1 MSGHHASRGS
11 NWKLWVLVIAL
22 VVVVAAVAFL
32 LVNSLLGGILLGGQS
47 SDTTSTGL
55 ATQVSVQDAKGKDVT
70 DKVSIAEGTQRPDSV
85 DADAE
90 LVLISTAWAGKR
102 SVNTPV
108 IVTVTDSRFTN
119 EDGLAVYAYVDY
131 AWQEIGTYLIVDHSV
146 SFQVDELTNYAFQ
159 VISSQPTPTPEPTP
173 SPTPEPTPEPV
184 EEEVID
190 YGTYSQVVEGLFIE
204 ATGMTQDG
212 TYVIAVLD
220 GAAAADDS
228 GVTFF
233 DANSEDESTLTA
245 SVLLNYDGEQ
255 LRTVE
260 TEIGQTAD
268 GRYYIIDPVVEGM
281 LWQAVDSDTVMSA
294 TRFAL
299 SNNEKFLN
307 LDDDNANVILN
318 DNADRTR
325 WLYGTVEVSDGDDF
339 NTLSYAVSPDLYYA
353 NELKM
358 VDTQITETEGEQ
370 TTESSLTFTVTTD
383 DEKALTFVIFRLSTD
398 TEDVDTDTV
407 TGTLVLTTTPDSLT
421 GLDATPAPT
430 ATPDSTGGLT
440 PSTGTTTAPTP
451 VPTAPVATE
460 TPATQPPE
468 ETLAPPAATDTPV
481 ASTGSDATTGGND
494 NSGTTGGEEEP
505 AT

>member
-1 MSGHHASRGS
+1 
-11 NWKLWVLVIAL
+11 LVIAL
-22 VVVVAAVAFL
+22 VVVVATVAFL

-85 DADAE
+85 EADAE
-90 LVLISTAWAGKR
+90 LVLISTAWTGKR

-108 IVTVTDSRFTN
+108 IVTVTDNRFTN

-159 VISSQPTPTPEPTP
+159 VISSQPTPSPEPTP

-184 EEEVID
+184 VEEVID

-204 ATGMTQDG
+204 ANGMTQDG
-212 TYVIAVLD
+212 SYVIAVLD
-220 GAAAADDS
+220 GTAAADDS

-233 DANSEDESTLTA
+233 DANSEDESALTA
-245 SVLLNYDGEQ
+245 SALLNYDGEQ

-260 TEIGQTAD
+260 IEIGQTAD

-325 WLYGTVEVSDGDDF
+325 WLYGAVEVSDGDDF
-339 NTLSYAVSPDLYYA
+339 NTLTYAVSPDLYYA

-358 VDTQITETEGEQ
+358 VETLDTETEGEQ

-383 DEKALTFVIFRLSTD
+383 DEQALTFVIFRLSTD

-421 GLDATPAPT
+421 GLDATPEPT
-430 ATPDSTGGLT
+430 ATATTGLT
-440 PSTGTTTAPTP
+440 PSTTTNPTP

-481 ASTGSDATTGGND
+481 ASTGSDATGGND
-494 NSGTTGGEEEP
+494 DSGTTGGEEVP